1 MSIYMKQ
8 THYYRR
14 WFLALIKSITITHE
28 KSGLKKDLISLKKEL
43 DKQKLVVERVI
54 MSEDTYKD
62 IIEYMRIDT
71 HKDTH

>member
-1 MSIYMKQ
+1 
-8 THYYRR
+8 
-14 WFLALIKSITITHE
+14 LAPKIKSITITHE

-43 DKQKLVVERVI
+43 DKQKLVVERII